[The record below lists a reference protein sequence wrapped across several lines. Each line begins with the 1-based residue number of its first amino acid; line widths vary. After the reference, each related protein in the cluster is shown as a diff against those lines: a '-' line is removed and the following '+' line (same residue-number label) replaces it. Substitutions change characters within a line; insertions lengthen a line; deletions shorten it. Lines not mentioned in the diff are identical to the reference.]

1 MSAPSPTS
9 QTRTPSDAR
18 SAVLEV
24 DQVSLA
30 FGGLEVLSGVR
41 FQVDGP
47 ELVALIGPNGAGK
60 TSVLN
65 CICGIYTPTRGA
77 IRFQGQSLA
86 GLKPHGIAQ
95 RGIARTFQ
103 HGELVPHMS
112 VVDNLMVARHARM
125 RAGLL
130 AQGLFT
136 RRVRDEERAHRL
148 AVERVIEFVEL
159 ERWRHADVA
168 GLPFGLQKVVGF
180 ARALAM
186 EPRLLL
192 LDEPS
197 SGLNRDERENL
208 ARFILRVRIELGIPM
223 IWVEHDMQMVS
234 DLADRLVVLAQG
246 RPLAEG
252 APDQVLSR
260 PEVVEAYLGRRAVG

>member
-1 MSAPSPTS
+1 MTQPS
-9 QTRTPSDAR
+9 
-18 SAVLEV
+18 VLDV
-24 DQVSLA
+24 NDLSLS
-30 FGGLEVLSGVR
+30 FGGLEVLSGIQ
-41 FQVDGP
+41 FSVDGP

-65 CICGIYTPTRGA
+65 CICGIYTPTRGGVQ
-77 IRFQGQSLA
+77 FKGQTLA
-86 GLKPHGIAQ
+86 GLRPHQIAQ
-95 RGIARTFQ
+95 LGIARTFQ

-112 VVDNLMVARHARM
+112 VVDNLMVARHSRM

-136 RRVRDEERAHRL
+136 RRVRDEERDHRR
-148 AVERVIEFVEL
+148 AVEQVLEFVEL

-186 EPRLLL
+186 EPALLL

-208 ARFILRVRIELGIPM
+208 ARFILRVRVELRVPM

-234 DLADRLVVLAQG
+234 DLADRLVVLAHG

-252 APDQVLSR
+252 APDQVLSQ
-260 PEVVEAYLGRRAVG
+260 PEVVEAYLGRRVPAAG